1 MDGGTGGIG
10 MSVIY
15 ALLAWLVVGFVVSVV
30 VGMFIRAGRGG
41 RG

>member
-1 MDGGTGGIG
+1 

-15 ALLAWLVVGFVVSVV
+15 ALLAWLVVGFVVSIV
-30 VGMFIRAGRGG
+30 VGMFIQAGRGG